1 MGADRELWAEGT
13 FAVKSVL
20 DQTRGEVRIGLAPG
34 EAPACLPG
42 DAK

>member
-20 DQTRGEVRIGLAPG
+20 EQTRGEVRIGLAPKA
-34 EAPACLPG
+34 APACLPG
-42 DAK
+42 DVK